1 MTLRDTVDLIP
12 RNNWDY
18 GVDALTHAALGIY
31 HHTSEASNFASLF
44 AQDPIWTNAG
54 RTSLYA
60 ILKALELPP
69 GAEVGVPLFCCSVV
83 FDAIR
88 QAGLTPRF
96 IDSDFDDYNLSAE
109 DLQKKRPGLA
119 AVVPVHM
126 FGEPVDMD
134 AVNAVA
140 DGLPVIEDCAQSLL
154 STYKGRLTGL
164 LSTVS
169 FFSFRCGKYVSAGEG
184 SAIICRDREL
194 HRRIER
200 LTATFTPWSVSGMI
214 TDAITTFAKAALYN
228 RPWYGLA
235 GYPVGMRLDKRLN
248 LTAKGGFETG
258 PAAATHLALIDE
270 RIPGFQQKVNRQR
283 EHAHVLLD
291 ALTPGQVELPA
302 ESPDGDR
309 NWFQFPLRFA
319 DTEQRDRM
327 SAHLLARGIDTAKY
341 LDDIT
346 EVARAQHGYGGDC
359 PNAERLSRTTLLVPI
374 HYSLHRR
381 DIEHIAASI
390 NEGCRIRQGP
400 PGSTTG
406 EPQGMTSN
414 RTSTKLKR
422 KLLKLTAKQLPGAG
436 MRVGLLRRCGY
447 IIGEQVYVGEDVIII
462 DDLGETPYNLRIGDR
477 ASISPRVTFV
487 LHTQP
492 NDSRIAPYVNSRK
505 GDITVEAD
513 AWIGTGSVILPDV
526 TIGEGAVVGANS
538 VVTDTVP
545 PYTVVGGVPAKKIRD
560 VSVPWRQP
568 EAQAGV
574 HP

>member
-12 RNNWDY
+12 RNDWDY
-18 GVDALTHAALGIY
+18 GVDALVLAALGIY
-31 HHTSEASNFASLF
+31 RHASGAPNFASLF
-44 AQDPIWTNAG
+44 GQDPIWTNAG

-60 ILKALELPP
+60 ILRALELPP

-96 IDSDFDDYNLSAE
+96 IDSNIEDGNLSVE
-109 DLQKKRPGLA
+109 DLLKKRADLA

-126 FGEPVDMD
+126 FGKPADMD
-134 AVNAVA
+134 AINTAA
-140 DGLPVIEDCAQSLL
+140 AGIPVIEDCAQSLL
-154 STYKGRLTGL
+154 STFKGKLTGL

-169 FFSFRCGKYVSAGEG
+169 FFSFRCGKYISAGEG
-184 SAIICRDREL
+184 SAIICRDPEL
-194 HRRIER
+194 HERIER
-200 LTATFTPWSVSGMI
+200 LTASFPPRSTSSMI
-214 TDAITTFAKAALYN
+214 TDSLTTFAKATLYN

-235 GYPVGMRLDKRLN
+235 GYPIGMRLDKKLN

-258 PAAATHLALIDE
+258 PAASTQLALIDE
-270 RIPGFQQKVNRQR
+270 RIPDFQANVDRQR

-291 ALTPGQVELPA
+291 ALRPGEFELPA
-302 ESPDGDR
+302 ESPDGVG
-309 NWFQFPLRFA
+309 NWFQFPLRFT

-327 SAHLLARGIDTAKY
+327 SAHLLAQGIDTAKY

-346 EVARAQHGYGGDC
+346 DVARAQHGYGGDC
-359 PNAERLSRTTLLVPI
+359 ANAERLSRTTLLVPI
-374 HYSLHRR
+374 HYRLHRR

-400 PGSTTG
+400 PRSTTG
-406 EPQGMTSN
+406 GPQGMTNN

-492 NDSRIAPYVNSRK
+492 NDSRIAPYVNSHK

-545 PYTVVGGVPAKKIRD
+545 PYTVVGGVPAKKIKD